1 MYYPVC
7 NDTELISNNVQFAK
21 RENFELK
28 LNITLNI
35 TYSIC
40 YFSVC
45 SVFRKMTPL
54 YVTITSEKGA
64 PIVYFS

>member
-21 RENFELK
+21 REKFKLK
-28 LNITLNI
+28 LNIA
-35 TYSIC
+35 YRIC
-40 YFSVC
+40 YSPVC

-54 YVTITSEKGA
+54 RNNYIWEKMLQSSMF
-64 PIVYFS
+64 PKFY

>member
-28 LNITLNI
+28 LNITH
-35 TYSIC
+35 SIC

-64 PIVYFS
+64 PIDYFS

>member
-28 LNITLNI
+28 LNIT
-35 TYSIC
+35 YSIC

-54 YVTITSEKGA
+54 YVTITSKKGA

>member
-28 LNITLNI
+28 LNIT
-35 TYSIC
+35 YSIC
-40 YFSVC
+40 YFSEC